1 MYFRLA
7 AFLLFAATLDAVKC
21 QIVPKVE
28 TQPAATPAD
37 CICKITDKICQCTL
51 VIEHKLTMIL
61 DMDKEKELIYPSN
74 GSLYMAG
81 RQNSGKPPLN
91 AEQQS
96 RVITADGQT
105 SKLVIAINGQF
116 PGPRIE
122 AFVNQTV
129 IVTLINMFHTDS
141 ISVHF
146 HGLHQ
151 KGTPWMDG
159 VAFITQCPI
168 LPGQTFVHRFKA
180 YPPGT
185 AMYHAHIGDQ
195 RSDGLYGAVVVKPLS
210 DPEVRGYNEI
220 IINLQDWNHL
230 MDPETAYHRMITQQ
244 FDLQTGDVINT
255 TYSVDRAQFSR
266 FEFHSGL
273 VNGKARYW
281 FNSTVNNG
289 SPLERFKIKAGAF
302 YRFRIVGAMT
312 LYPMRVY
319 LEGQRITVRGSD
331 GFDIER
337 IPVQSVIVH
346 PGERYDIVWQ
356 GPSDPGKKQIMFVAE
371 TLETSESLNFAKYH
385 AAEAILEMV
394 DVPGEVLLNP
404 PKAQE
409 EDCSRL
415 GCLVFNCPY
424 QFYPARTNT
433 TCANYNDIKN
443 DDPIR
448 EPNKILGDTVDEEYF
463 FNFAFPGPPRNTPGS
478 VNGREFVFP
487 TVNLLTQPTE
497 LTTSCNDEECN
508 REGICAC
515 TYMHKIPPNKL
526 IQMVLMNLGTGA
538 GWSHPIHLHGHSFYV
553 MKMGLG
559 TYDST
564 TAVLQYNNTDILCND
579 PFGYCS
585 QAVWANTSWAMG
597 RTPGLSDDPP
607 EKDTIVVP
615 TGGYVVIRFISDNPG
630 LWFFHCHID
639 LHNTNG
645 MGLVIDEGEVKP
657 PPPPGF
663 PICRS
668 FLYNEDLKK
677 TTTITRF
684 AGFPVGP
691 VGFPVGFP
699 VGPVGFPVDSHVES
713 SISVTLRC
721 LEPYPN
727 CHSHLQMG
735 HCVLSAWMTSW
746 SEDTNKLLKL

>member
-1 MYFRLA
+1 MTMSFRLVT
-7 AFLLFAATLDAVKC
+7 FLLFAATLDAVKC
-21 QIVPKVE
+21 H
-28 TQPAATPAD
+28 TQPAATSAD
-37 CICKITDKICQCTL
+37 CICKITDEICQCTL

-122 AFVNQTV
+122 AYVNQTV
-129 IVTLINMFHTDS
+129 NVTLINMFHTDS

-168 LPGQTFVHRFKA
+168 LPGQTFVQRFKA

-195 RSDGLYGAVVVKPLS
+195 RSAGLYGAVVVKQNMS
-210 DPEVRGYNEI
+210 VPEDYNEI
-220 IINLQDWNHL
+220 IITLQDWNHI

-289 SPLERFKIKAGAF
+289 SPLERFKIKAGAL

-371 TLETSESLNFAKYH
+371 TIETSESLNFAKYH

-448 EPNKILGDTVDEEYF
+448 EPNKILGGTVDEEYF
-463 FNFAFPGPPRNTPGS
+463 FNFAFPGPPGNTPGS

-497 LTTSCNDEECN
+497 LTTSCNDEECI
-508 REGICAC
+508 RKGLCTC
-515 TYMHKIPPNKL
+515 TYTHKIPPNKL
-526 IQMVLMNLGTGA
+526 IQMVFMNLGNGS

-559 TYDST
+559 TYNST
-564 TAVLQYNNTDILCND
+564 TAVLQHNNRDILCND

-585 QAVWANTSWAMG
+585 QAGWANPRWAKG
-597 RTPGLSDDPP
+597 NIPGLSDDPP
-607 EKDTIVVP
+607 QKDTIVLP

-630 LWFFHCHID
+630 LWFLHCHID
-639 LHNTNG
+639 LHSTNG
-645 MGLVIDEGEVKP
+645 MGLLIDEGVFKP

-663 PICRS
+663 PTCGS
-668 FLYNEDLKK
+668 FLYNEGNL
-677 TTTITRF
+677 
-684 AGFPVGP
+684 V
-691 VGFPVGFP
+691 
-699 VGPVGFPVDSHVES
+699 
-713 SISVTLRC
+713 
-721 LEPYPN
+721 
-727 CHSHLQMG
+727 
-735 HCVLSAWMTSW
+735 
-746 SEDTNKLLKL
+746 